1 MDIVSIIRQLAI
13 DNNISMNQLC
23 YNAGLSATNINHKL
37 QRDSLYFSDVEKL
50 LASIGYHLKII
61 PDEPQK

>member
-1 MDIVSIIRQLAI
+1 
-13 DNNISMNQLC
+13 MNQLC

-50 LASIGYHLKII
+50 LDAINYHLEIVPNNFKNY
-61 PDEPQK
+61 

>member
-1 MDIVSIIRQLAI
+1 MAA

-23 YNAGLSATNINHKL
+23 VKSGLSATNINHKL

-50 LASIGYHLKII
+50 LTSIGYHLEIKLNKL
-61 PDEPQK
+61 QK